1 MTAFRVFRS
10 SSPQGAGSSPVL
22 PMSKEDQSFW
32 SMLRARKPHL
42 YARRHANKA
51 AEQTETQ

>member
-10 SSPQGAGSSPVL
+10 SSPLGAASSPVL

-32 SMLRARKPHL
+32 SMLRARRPQL
-42 YARRHANKA
+42 YARHHANKA
-51 AEQTETQ
+51 AGQSDA